1 MIADDLEVNPK
12 KYIFVSFD
20 LYSEELKKKISP
32 IRIGNRWVVD
42 LERGRKDN
50 FNELI
55 AFIKEERE
63 YPFSKVNKIS
73 ASVTPKTIKPF

>member
-1 MIADDLEVNPK
+1 M
-12 KYIFVSFD
+12 
-20 LYSEELKKKISP
+20 
-32 IRIGNRWVVD
+32 VD